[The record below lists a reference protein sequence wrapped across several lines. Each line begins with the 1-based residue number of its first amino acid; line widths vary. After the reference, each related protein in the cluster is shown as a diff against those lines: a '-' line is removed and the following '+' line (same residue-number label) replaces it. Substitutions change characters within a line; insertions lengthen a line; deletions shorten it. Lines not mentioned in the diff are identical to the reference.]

1 MSAMENKILEL
12 SLSTYGCRVV
22 QTALDV
28 IPDAAKRRLASEL
41 KVHVKRCVRSSTT
54 HFHIDHHI
62 ISIIT
67 KHTKNKQV
75 RDQNGN
81 HVVQKI
87 VENISSPTFVVG
99 TLLGEVYGFATHP
112 YGCRVIQ
119 RILEYCSDIEETKEL
134 MKEIETASLALM
146 QDQYGNYVIQ
156 WMIEK
161 GERTQ
166 RERLVNR
173 VRGNVLRFSQHKY
186 ASNVVEC
193 CYNGTTSQ
201 RHDLVKEILNKDEA
215 GIAPLELMIKD
226 PFANYVVQR
235 ILDVVDDRRRIAVV
249 NVIQSHA
256 AHLKRFTWQTFLSG
270 TIKNMVGMMFLAG
283 VKKMNKIFIQQ
294 DNKRMR
300 PFALLF

>member
-1 MSAMENKILEL
+1 M
-12 SLSTYGCRVV
+12 Y
-22 QTALDV
+22 
-28 IPDAAKRRLASEL
+28 
-41 KVHVKRCVRSSTT
+41 VHQLLI
-54 HFHIDHHI
+54 F

-67 KHTKNKQV
+67 SYQSSINTKKQV

-119 RILEYCSDIEETKEL
+119 RILEYCSDMKETKEL

-173 VRGNVLRFSQHKY
+173 VRGNVLRFSHT
-186 ASNVVEC
+186 VRLEC
-193 CYNGTTSQ
+193 CGVLLGTA
-201 RHDLVKEILNKDEA
+201 RHPRPSREGDSEQGRSWNRTA
-215 GIAPLELMIKD
+215 GAYDQGSLW
-226 PFANYVVQR
+226 NYVVQR
-235 ILDVVDDRRRIAVV
+235 ILDVVDDRQRVAVV

-256 AHLKRFTWQTFLSG
+256 L
-270 TIKNMVGMMFLAG
+270 I
-283 VKKMNKIFIQQ
+283 
-294 DNKRMR
+294 
-300 PFALLF
+300 

>member
-1 MSAMENKILEL
+1 MSW
-12 SLSTYGCRVV
+12 
-22 QTALDV
+22 
-28 IPDAAKRRLASEL
+28 
-41 KVHVKRCVRSSTT
+41 VRSLLALFNPFTLSY
-54 HFHIDHHI
+54 F
-62 ISIIT
+62 
-67 KHTKNKQV
+67 QL
-75 RDQNGN
+75 R
-81 HVVQKI
+81 QK
-87 VENISSPTFVVG
+87 NISRIVHSYEVTRKSTFEYELNCDENLTRASRSNTG

-119 RILEYCSDIEETKEL
+119 RILEYCSDMKETKEL

-193 CYNGTTSQ
+193 CLQHGTTSQ

-235 ILDVVDDRRRIAVV
+235 ILDVVDDRQRIAVV

-256 AHLKRFTWQTFLSG
+256 AHLKRFTYGKHILSKVSDKKYG
-270 TIKNMVGMMFLAG
+270 GNDSFMAG
-283 VKKMNKIFIQQ
+283 VKKM
-294 DNKRMR
+294 
-300 PFALLF
+300 